1 MHPALRG
8 WQEVPEA
15 RWEARG
21 SVARFPVI
29 LSFRS
34 SFASIQPFAPL
45 QFILFVGCHAIDHM
59 RRNAELADD
68 SIVKDADTA
77 GCDGSH
83 SQFFVTGYAELS
95 DDKHIEGRV

>member
-1 MHPALRG
+1 MPIRA
-8 WQEVPEA
+8 W
-15 RWEARG
+15 
-21 SVARFPVI
+21 FPTFI
-29 LSFRS
+29 YSE
-34 SFASIQPFAPL
+34 PL
-45 QFILFVGCHAIDHM
+45 QAAGLE
-59 RRNAELADD
+59 RWNAELADD